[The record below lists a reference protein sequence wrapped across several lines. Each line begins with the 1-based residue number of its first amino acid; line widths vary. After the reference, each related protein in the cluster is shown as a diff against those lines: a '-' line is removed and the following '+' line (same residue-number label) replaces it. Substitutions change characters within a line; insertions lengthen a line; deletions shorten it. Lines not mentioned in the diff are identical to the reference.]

1 MPKTTVKKVFLAVA
15 AAVGLWVL
23 LRWLLPVALPFLLG
37 ALLAMAAEPAVTF
50 AENRLHLRRKLASG
64 LGVSLTLVLL
74 AGIMV
79 LLGAILVRQLGRLT
93 GSVPDLE
100 AGAAVLED
108 WLLTLADRAPE
119 GLRAVAQRTVLDFFD
134 DGTALVR
141 QVSDRL
147 PAMVGSL
154 VAGVGSGFLG
164 IGTGL
169 LAAFL
174 ISVRLPKLRLQLKN
188 ALPDR
193 WHTTYKPALGRIRR
207 SLVGWLKAQ
216 GKLALVTWGIV
227 SLGFW
232 LLGISYWPLWAAL
245 VALVDAVPILGTGIV
260 LIPWT
265 VAAFLQGRQLQAVG
279 LLGCWLVAM
288 ITRTVLEPKLMGRQ
302 LGLDPLT
309 TLAALYMG
317 FRFWGIPGLLLT
329 PILASAVKS
338 IFWQ

>member
-1 MPKTTVKKVFLAVA
+1 MPKPLVKKVLLAVSVVA
-15 AAVGLWVL
+15 GVWVL

-37 ALLAMAAEPAVTF
+37 GLLALAAEPAVSLGEKHF
-50 AENRLHLRRKLASG
+50 HLPRKVAAC

-74 AGIMV
+74 TGLMV
-79 LLGAILVRQLGRLT
+79 VSGALLVRQLGRLT

-100 AGAAVLED
+100 AGAAALED

-119 GLRAVAQRTVLDFFD
+119 GLRAVAQKTVLDFFD

-141 QVSDRL
+141 QMSDRL
-147 PAMVGSL
+147 PSVVGSL
-154 VAGVGSGFLG
+154 VTGVGNGFLG

-174 ISVRLPKLRLQLKN
+174 ISARLPMLRQKLQA
-188 ALPDR
+188 ALPTQ
-193 WHTTYKPALGRIRR
+193 WNKTYRPALQRIRQ

-227 SLGFW
+227 SLGFF
-232 LLGISYWPLWAAL
+232 LLGIPYWLLWAVL

-260 LIPWT
+260 LIPWALT
-265 VAAFLQGRQLQAVG
+265 AFLQGQQLRGLG
-279 LLGCWLVAM
+279 LLCCWGAAM
-288 ITRTVLEPKLMGRQ
+288 LTRTVLEPKFMGRQ
-302 LGLDPLT
+302 LGLDPLL
-309 TLAALYMG
+309 TLGAIYVG

-338 IFWQ
+338 TFWP

>member
-1 MPKTTVKKVFLAVA
+1 MPKTTVKKVFLATAVVA
-15 AAVGLWVL
+15 GLWLL

-37 ALLAMAAEPAVTF
+37 ALLAMASEPAVAF
-50 AENRLHLRRKLASG
+50 GENRLHLPRKVASG
-64 LGVSLTLVLL
+64 LGVSLTLALL
-74 AGIMV
+74 AGLMV
-79 LLGAILVRQLGRLT
+79 LLGAILVRQVGRLT

-100 AGAAVLED
+100 AGAAVLKD

-119 GLRAVAQRTVLDFFD
+119 GVRVVAQRTVLDFFD

-147 PAMVGSL
+147 PGMVGSL

-174 ISVRLPKLRLQLKN
+174 ISVRLPNLRIQLKK
-188 ALPDR
+188 ALPER
-193 WHTTYKPALGRIRR
+193 WHTTYMPALARFRG

-216 GKLALVTWGIV
+216 GKLALVTWCIV
-227 SLGFW
+227 SLGFF
-232 LLGISYWPLWAAL
+232 LLGIPYWPLWAAL

-260 LIPWT
+260 LIPW
-265 VAAFLQGRQLQAVG
+265 AIAGFLQGKQLQAVG
-279 LLGCWLVAM
+279 LLCCWGVAM
-288 ITRTVLEPKLMGRQ
+288 VTRTVLEPKLMGRQ

-309 TLAALYMG
+309 TLMALYMG

-329 PILASAVKS
+329 PILASAVKNT
-338 IFWQ
+338 FWQ

>member
-1 MPKTTVKKVFLAVA
+1 MPKPLVKKVLLTASVA
-15 AAVGLWVL
+15 AGVWVL
-23 LRWLLPVALPFLLG
+23 LRWLLPVTLPFLLG
-37 ALLAMAAEPAVTF
+37 GLLALAAEPAVSLGERRF
-50 AENRLHLRRKLASG
+50 HLPRKVAAS

-74 AGIMV
+74 AGLMV
-79 LLGAILVRQLGRLT
+79 LLGAVLVRQLGRLT

-119 GLRAVAQRTVLDFFD
+119 GIRSVAQKTVLDFFD

-141 QVSDRL
+141 QMTDRL
-147 PAMVGSL
+147 PSVVGSL
-154 VAGVGSGFLG
+154 VTGVGNGFLG

-174 ISVRLPKLRLQLKN
+174 ISARLPKLRQKLQGV
-188 ALPDR
+188 LPAQ
-193 WHTTYKPALGRIRR
+193 WNETYRPALQRIRQ

-227 SLGFW
+227 SLGFF
-232 LLGISYWPLWAAL
+232 LLGMTYGPAWAAL
-245 VALVDAVPILGTGIV
+245 VALVDAVPILGTGI
-260 LIPWT
+260 LLLPWSI
-265 VAAFLQGRQLQAVG
+265 ASFLQGQQLRGLG
-279 LLGCWLVAM
+279 LLCCWGAAM
-288 ITRTVLEPKLMGRQ
+288 VTRTVLEPRLMGRQ
-302 LGLDPLT
+302 LGLDPLL
-309 TLAALYMG
+309 TLGALYVG

-338 IFWQ
+338 TFWP